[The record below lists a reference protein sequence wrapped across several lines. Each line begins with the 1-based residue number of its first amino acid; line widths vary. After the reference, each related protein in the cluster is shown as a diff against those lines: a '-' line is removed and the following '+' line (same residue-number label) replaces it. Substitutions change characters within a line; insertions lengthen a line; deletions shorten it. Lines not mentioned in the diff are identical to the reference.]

1 MVPTTSEGL
10 SLHGS
15 TDVAVNQLVTGTLAR
30 GPALLNGRRICF
42 LMAQILHFTTADS
55 LFVVGLG
62 DYSFFQTSH
71 AVDILDVLQ
80 IFHVTDIVA
89 FGC

>member
-1 MVPTTSEGL
+1 MV
-10 SLHGS
+10 
-15 TDVAVNQLVTGTLAR
+15 
-30 GPALLNGRRICF
+30 
-42 LMAQILHFTTADS
+42 QILHFTTADS